1 MAPPWELDMVFHGS
15 GEPARPDAL
24 SLAIDRSVLGE
35 WVDGD
40 EDAIDAMLAIF
51 SESVRLEQGGMRG
64 ALEQNDIDRYRH
76 CAHRLRGAAL
86 AMGAKALGGKA
97 AALEN
102 AAKAGDFALCVSGM
116 GELDGLV
123 HQVVNETSRCMAPD
137 PEDGRTRSS

>member
-1 MAPPWELDMVFHGS
+1 MAPPWELDMIFHGS

-64 ALEQNDIDRYRH
+64 ALERNDIGQYRH

-97 AALEN
+97 AALET
-102 AAKAGDFALCVSGM
+102 AARAGDFALCVSGM
-116 GELDGLV
+116 SELEGLV
-123 HQVVNETSRCMAPD
+123 HQVMDETFQRMAP
-137 PEDGRTRSS
+137 DGRTRPS